1 MSSIQVLR
9 GRPTPEEL
17 AAVVAV
23 LQALTTSTA
32 VPPPLPRKPRVSAW
46 ADRAAA
52 IAMRQPSRRRLMQ
65 VR

>member
-1 MSSIQVLR
+1 MPSIQVLR

-23 LQALTTSTA
+23 LQARATNTA
-32 VPPPLPRKPRVSAW
+32 VPPPLPRSPRVSAW
-46 ADRAAA
+46 TDRAAA
-52 IAMRQPSRRRLMQ
+52 IAMRRPSRPRLMQ